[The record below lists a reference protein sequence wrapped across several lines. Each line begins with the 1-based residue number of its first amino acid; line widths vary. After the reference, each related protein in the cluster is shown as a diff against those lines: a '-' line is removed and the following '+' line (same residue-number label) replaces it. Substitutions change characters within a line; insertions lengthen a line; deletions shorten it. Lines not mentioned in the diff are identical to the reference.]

1 MLVCGKLVDTTSPML
16 VCARFI
22 VVACDCLILVVSIML
37 GVPLKASTALK
48 CVFTVP
54 LVVVLI
60 NPDTFDETGNGKE
73 LEGLGSPWL
82 A

>member
-1 MLVCGKLVDTTSPML
+1 
-16 VCARFI
+16 
-22 VVACDCLILVVSIML
+22 ML

-73 LEGLGSPWL
+73 LEGRRPSSRVCSSRPGSPWL